1 MILELENLQKYGVP
15 VDHLDYRGV
24 QLNFYE
30 DLSGHQILTIW
41 KDTIYE
47 FGVYNTMYKDDA
59 KLLIDEKLDTIT
71 RFENDPFSFGAKL
84 EYFENAGYRDIK
96 LSYRGRTIKV
106 YLNPTDSDVDRI
118 LQDSRLILPRVIALW
133 QNK

>member
-24 QLNFYE
+24 RLNFYE

-41 KDTIYE
+41 KDAIYE

-118 LQDSRLILPRVIALW
+118 LQDSKLILPRVITLW

>member
-30 DLSGHQILTIW
+30 DLSGHQILAIW